1 MRSVSARLGQ
11 LLRRALGAGSSS
23 YRGGWTTAGGAVIA
37 ALLMSSS
44 AIAQTPPVAGGGA
57 ALVQATASAPPEQVP
72 ALGESQIG
80 FLDALR
86 SDRRIAL
93 SPVVDR
99 QFRDRVREAVS
110 RHPEFQ
116 AAMVAREGARGATEE
131 SRAALR
137 PQITGQTDGGWR
149 SFDENRLFGVP
160 ERRYT
165 SAGWGLVLRQLVF
178 DFGAAEAVVVSAEAR
193 ERIAIARAEAR
204 RAELALRAIQVAVEF
219 ESAHLQEGLALE
231 NQAARVAIA
240 QYVRE
245 RYELGGGSR
254 SDVLRAQAR
263 VADALAGVV
272 AARTRVAAARAGYRE
287 IFGAEPAGATDLLA
301 AVEVRD
307 IEGASVLAPVF
318 ATVRAAQAGREA
330 AQSELKAVAA
340 RALPQLNFEST
351 FTRRD
356 QIGDGFPGND
366 RTALFNFRYEFYNGG
381 AAQARETQALSRLQ
395 QADHDYRAAVLAF
408 ERFAAQVLAE
418 ASASDQLLLA
428 RIEAAELAAASL
440 RAVREQFAFRRG
452 TLLDLLNAQEVLQA
466 AGRDLIDAYAQQVF
480 GSYRVLYIASRLD
493 SHFGFAQ

>member
-1 MRSVSARLGQ
+1 MRSVSARQGQSPRRVHALGPTS
-11 LLRRALGAGSSS
+11 RRAGPI
-23 YRGGWTTAGGAVIA
+23 TAGQIFI
-37 ALLMSSS
+37 ALLLTWS
-44 AIAQTPPVAGGGA
+44 AAFSQTVPVTGGS
-57 ALVQATASAPPEQVP
+57 VSPTPTAVAPPPEQVP

-86 SDRRIAL
+86 SDRRIAP
-93 SPVVDR
+93 SPLVDR

-116 AAMVAREGARGATEE
+116 TAMAAREGARGAIEE

-137 PQITGQTDGGWR
+137 PQVTGQTDGGWR
-149 SFDENRLFGVP
+149 SFDPNRLFGVP

-178 DFGAAEAVVVSAEAR
+178 DFGAAEALVVSAEAR
-193 ERIAIARAEAR
+193 ERIAAARAEAR
-204 RAELALRAIQVAVEF
+204 RAELALRAIQVAIEF

-287 IFGAEPAGATDLLA
+287 IFGAEPAGITELLA
-301 AVEVRD
+301 AVEVSE
-307 IEGASVLAPVF
+307 IGGASVLAPVF

-330 AQSELKAVAA
+330 TQSELKAVAA

-366 RTALFNFRYEFYNGG
+366 RTALFNFRYEFYTGG

-395 QADHDYRAAVLAF
+395 QAEHEYQAAVLSF
-408 ERFAAQVLAE
+408 DRFAAQVLAE

-480 GSYRVLYIASRLD
+480 GSYRVLYIASRID

>member
-1 MRSVSARLGQ
+1 MSARQGRLP
-11 LLRRALGAGSSS
+11 RRVYALGSTSGKAGSMTAGQIFIALLLTSS
-23 YRGGWTTAGGAVIA
+23 AAFSQTVPVTSGGVSPATTA
-37 ALLMSSS
+37 
-44 AIAQTPPVAGGGA
+44 VA
-57 ALVQATASAPPEQVP
+57 TSPEQVP

-86 SDRRIAL
+86 SGRRIAV
-93 SPVVDR
+93 SSVVDR

-116 AAMVAREGARGATEE
+116 AAMAAREGARGSTEE

-137 PQITGQTDGGWR
+137 PQVTGQTDGGWR
-149 SFDENRLFGVP
+149 SFDQNRLFGVP

-193 ERIAIARAEAR
+193 ERIAAARAEAR
-204 RAELALRAIQVAVEF
+204 RAELALRAIQVAIEF

-287 IFGAEPAGATDLLA
+287 IFGAEPAGTVDLLA

-307 IEGASVLAPVF
+307 VGDASLLAPVF

-366 RTALFNFRYEFYNGG
+366 RTALFNFRYEFYTGG
-381 AAQARETQALSRLQ
+381 AAQARETQALSRVQ
-395 QADHDYRAAVLAF
+395 QSDHDFQTAVLAF

-428 RIEAAELAAASL
+428 RIESAELAAASL

-480 GSYRVLYIASRLD
+480 GSYRLLYIASRVD

>member
-1 MRSVSARLGQ
+1 MRSVSARQ
-11 LLRRALGAGSSS
+11 DRTTRRVRVSGSSNDGMNRS
-23 YRGGWTTAGGAVIA
+23 AAGLVLIALLLTSPAVFAQTLPFTGGGVATTPTA
-37 ALLMSSS
+37 ALS
-44 AIAQTPPVAGGGA
+44 
-57 ALVQATASAPPEQVP
+57 PPEQVP

-86 SDRRIAL
+86 SDRRIAV
-93 SPVVDR
+93 SSVVDR

-116 AAMVAREGARGATEE
+116 TAMAAKEGARGSTEE

-137 PQITGQTDGGWR
+137 PQVTGQTDGGWR
-149 SFDENRLFGVP
+149 SFDQNRLFGVP

-165 SAGWGLVLRQLVF
+165 SAGWGLALRQLVF
-178 DFGAAEAVVVSAEAR
+178 DFGSAEAAVMSAEAR
-193 ERIAIARAEAR
+193 ERIAAARAEAR
-204 RAELALRAIQVAVEF
+204 RAELALRAIQVAIEF

-231 NQAARVAIA
+231 NQTARVAIA

-263 VADALAGVV
+263 VADALAGAV

-287 IFGAEPAGATDLLA
+287 IFGAEPAGTVDLLA

-307 IEGASVLAPVF
+307 VGGASLLAPVF

-366 RTALFNFRYEFYNGG
+366 RTALFNFRYEFYTGG

-395 QADHDYRAAVLAF
+395 QADHDYQAAVLAF

-418 ASASDQLLLA
+418 SSASDQLLLA

-466 AGRDLIDAYAQQVF
+466 AGRELIDAYAQQVF

>member
-1 MRSVSARLGQ
+1 MHSVSARQGRLPPRAHVPGYANH
-11 LLRRALGAGSSS
+11 RAGWATAGRALFAF
-23 YRGGWTTAGGAVIA
+23 
-37 ALLMSSS
+37 LLMSPAAFS
-44 AIAQTPPVAGGGA
+44 QTFSVTAGGGA
-57 ALVQATASAPPEQVP
+57 PVPTAAASAPEQVP

-86 SDRRIAL
+86 SDRRIAI

-116 AAMVAREGARGATEE
+116 TAMAAREGARGATEE

-137 PQITGQTDGGWR
+137 PQVTGQTDGGWR
-149 SFDENRLFGVP
+149 AFDENRLFGVP

-178 DFGAAEAVVVSAEAR
+178 DFGAAEAFVVSAESR
-193 ERIAIARAEAR
+193 ERIAAARAEAR
-204 RAELALRAIQVAVEF
+204 RAELSLRAIQVAIEF
-219 ESAHLQEGLALE
+219 ESAGLQEGLALE

-245 RYELGGGSR
+245 RYELGGGSL

-263 VADALAGVV
+263 VADALAGAV

-287 IFGAEPAGATDLLA
+287 IFGAEPAGTTDLLA

-307 IEGASVLAPVF
+307 IEGMSVLTPVF

-366 RTALFNFRYEFYNGG
+366 RTALFSFRYEFYNGG

-395 QADHDYRAAVLAF
+395 QADHDYQAAVLAF

-418 ASASDQLLLA
+418 ASASDRLLLA

-480 GSYRVLYIASRLD
+480 GGYRVLYIASRFD